1 MMSFIE
7 PSTLILASVIVFFG
21 ALTQSL
27 IGFGLAVVAS
37 PLLYIVSPQLVPV
50 PIIVMGFAI
59 SAMTLFR
66 ERGHLQFNG
75 LQYALIGR
83 IPGGFVG
90 AGLLL
95 FAPQAILGLIIA
107 AIVYIAVILS
117 VYKITAPINRV
128 SLFIAGVFSGIFGNI
143 AAIGGPPMAILLAG
157 QDASQFRAALSAFFV
172 FSSLIALAILAIVG
186 LVELQHLWLSLML
199 LPSVIGGYLVSGLLI
214 NHVDKNKTRTTTLIL
229 CTISA
234 TVLVAKSIMAL
245 INLSSG

>member
-1 MMSFIE
+1 MMSFID
-7 PSTLILASVIVFFG
+7 PTTLILASIIVFFG

-27 IGFGLAVVAS
+27 IGFGVAVVAS
-37 PLLYIVSPQLVPV
+37 PLLYIVNPQLVPV

-75 LQYALIGR
+75 LQYALLGR
-83 IPGGFVG
+83 IPGGFAG

-117 VYKITAPINRV
+117 VYKVTAPINRI
-128 SLFIAGVFSGIFGNI
+128 SLFIAGIFSGIFGNI

-157 QDASQFRAALSAFFV
+157 QDANQFRAALSAFFV
-172 FSSLIALAILAIVG
+172 FSSLIALGILAAVG
-186 LVELQHLWLSLML
+186 LVEIKHLWLSLML

-214 NHVDKNKTRTTTLIL
+214 NHVDKNKTRTATLIL

-234 TVLVAKSIMAL
+234 TILVAKSIMAL
-245 INLSSG
+245 INLN

>member
-1 MMSFIE
+1 MSFIE

-37 PLLYIVSPQLVPV
+37 PLLYIVNPQLVPV

-75 LQYALIGR
+75 LQYALLGR
-83 IPGGFVG
+83 IPGGFAG

-117 VYKITAPINRV
+117 VYKVTAPINRI
-128 SLFIAGVFSGIFGNI
+128 SLFIAGIFSGIFGNI

-157 QDASQFRAALSAFFV
+157 QDANQFRAALSAFFV
-172 FSSLIALAILAIVG
+172 FSSLIALGILAAVG
-186 LVELQHLWLSLML
+186 LVEIKHLWLSLML

-214 NHVDKNKTRTTTLIL
+214 NHVDKNKTRTATLIL

-234 TVLVAKSIMAL
+234 TILVAKSIMAL
-245 INLSSG
+245 INLN

>member
-1 MMSFIE
+1 MSFIE

-37 PLLYIVSPQLVPV
+37 PLLYIVNPQLVPV

-75 LQYALIGR
+75 LQYALLGR
-83 IPGGFVG
+83 IPGGFAG

-117 VYKITAPINRV
+117 VYKVTAPINRI
-128 SLFIAGVFSGIFGNI
+128 SLFIAGIFSGIFGNI

-157 QDASQFRAALSAFFV
+157 QDANQFRAALSAFFV
-172 FSSLIALAILAIVG
+172 FSSLIALGILAAVG
-186 LVELQHLWLSLML
+186 LVEIKHLWLSLML
-199 LPSVIGGYLVSGLLI
+199 LPSVIVGYLVSGLLI
-214 NHVDKNKTRTTTLIL
+214 NHVDKNKTRTATLIL

-234 TVLVAKSIMAL
+234 TILVAKSIMAL
-245 INLSSG
+245 INLN

>member
-1 MMSFIE
+1 MMSFID
-7 PSTLILASVIVFFG
+7 PTTLILASIIVFFG

-37 PLLYIVSPQLVPV
+37 PLLYIVNPQLVPV
-50 PIIVMGFAI
+50 PIIAMGFAI

-75 LQYALIGR
+75 LQYALLGR
-83 IPGGFVG
+83 VPGGFLG

-95 FAPQAILGLIIA
+95 FAPQAILGLVIA
-107 AIVYIAVILS
+107 AIVFIAVILS
-117 VYKITAPINRV
+117 VFRFTAPINRI

-172 FSSLIALAILAIVG
+172 FSSLIALAILAVVG
-186 LVELQHLWLSLML
+186 LVEVKHLWLSLLL
-199 LPSVIGGYLVSGLLI
+199 LPSVIAGYLVSGRLI
-214 NHVDKNKTRTTTLIL
+214 GRVGKEKTRAATLIL
-229 CTISA
+229 CSISA
-234 TVLVAKSIMAL
+234 TILVIKSTIAL
-245 INLSSG
+245 I